1 MFTVTTEAVW
11 KEYSDAKKEPHE
23 YLAVGDWTQD
33 YGHEGRPRMVLKYFQ
48 ILMSSWYRIIK
59 KSILTS

>member
-33 YGHEGRPRMVLKYFQ
+33 YGHEGRPRTVFKYISRYEVFE
-48 ILMSSWYRIIK
+48 
-59 KSILTS
+59 